1 MIVTLLNVEVLKQ
14 FSKMTSFEDL
24 DKIKFS
30 SEISD
35 QMSWQRG
42 GLLDCTTI
50 KSITDIFSVI
60 FYNTL
65 TIVNK
70 NQVKLNTNKTKT
82 RQKSRQYKD

>member
-35 QMSWQRG
+35 QMS
-42 GLLDCTTI
+42 
-50 KSITDIFSVI
+50 
-60 FYNTL
+60 
-65 TIVNK
+65 
-70 NQVKLNTNKTKT
+70 
-82 RQKSRQYKD
+82 

>member
-35 QMSWQRG
+35 QMSRQRG
-42 GLLDCTTI
+42 GLLDCTAI

-70 NQVKLNTNKTKT
+70 NQVKLNTNQTKT